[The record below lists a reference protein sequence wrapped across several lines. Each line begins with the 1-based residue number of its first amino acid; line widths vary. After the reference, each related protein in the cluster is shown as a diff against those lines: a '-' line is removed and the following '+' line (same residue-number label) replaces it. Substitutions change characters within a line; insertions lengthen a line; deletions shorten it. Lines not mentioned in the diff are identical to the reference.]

1 MPAFLKNMIFSLFR
15 FINALKRPSPKR
27 NRQLLQQRGEN
38 IDSFSIREATIED
51 VPVLAA
57 LHVTTWNDTYNV
69 KNGGPSVQ
77 LREHQWREKF
87 SKIDDSWFVL
97 LMQDASG
104 KPIGFIN
111 GNRFGDGKPGQ
122 YEGEINKIYLLR
134 DYQRMGLGG
143 RLFCALIKRFR
154 AMGIHSMIL
163 MGTPQN
169 PSGRFHE
176 AMGGE
181 KEYNEKGEFIGN
193 YSWKSLDNNPCL
205 RE

>member
-1 MPAFLKNMIFSLFR
+1 MIFSFFR
-15 FINALKRPSPKR
+15 FINSLKRSSPKR
-27 NRQLLQQRGEN
+27 NRQLLQQRGET

-51 VPVLAA
+51 VGELAI

-69 KNGGPSVQ
+69 QSGGPSVQ
-77 LREHQWREKF
+77 LREYQWREKF
-87 SKIDDSWFVL
+87 SKKNDSWFVL

-104 KPIGFIN
+104 KLVGFVS

-122 YEGEINKIYLLR
+122 YQGEINKIYLLR
-134 DYQRMGLGG
+134 DYQRMGLGR

-154 AMGIHSMIL
+154 AMGINSMIL

-176 AMGGE
+176 TMGGK
-181 KEYNEKGEFIGN
+181 KEYNEKGEFTGN
-193 YSWKSLDNNPCL
+193 YGWESLDKPFSLCS
-205 RE
+205 EH